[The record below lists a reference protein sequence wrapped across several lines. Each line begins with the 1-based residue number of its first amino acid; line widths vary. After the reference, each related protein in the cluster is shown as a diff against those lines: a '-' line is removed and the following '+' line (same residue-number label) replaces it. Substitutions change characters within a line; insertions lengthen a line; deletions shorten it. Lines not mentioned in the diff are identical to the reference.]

1 MFCLVSDARKILKY
15 KYDTFMFQSSWVLE
29 VWQCLFSSHHRRKTR
44 PVRNARQRHCATGK
58 SSSQWSEQWFP
69 AAKFHPSSNAH
80 CEDGLGNC
88 HVVSYGNSQ
97 CLTSPFPPVL
107 LSISWFF
114 NHEKSENNS
123 HLVKTKPLMISK
135 SLTICF
141 PLFLKHNRGWF
152 KLLFRSSGSHECR
165 HISLITLQTK

>member
-1 MFCLVSDARKILKY
+1 MSRGIFILQCLMFCLVSDARKILKY
-15 KYDTFMFQSSWVLE
+15 KYDTFIFQSSWVLE

-107 LSISWFF
+107 LSISWLF
-114 NHEKSENNS
+114 NYENSENINS
-123 HLVKTKPLMISK
+123 FILYN
-135 SLTICF
+135 CY
-141 PLFLKHNRGWF
+141 GY
-152 KLLFRSSGSHECR
+152 LLCIYHDSH
-165 HISLITLQTK
+165 IQYVAL